1 MGVVL
6 GDPSPSRLDNAP
18 EPPDHRAPAP
28 SPSVSSPT
36 QGTPQKPKLPV
47 FPA

>member
-6 GDPSPSRLDNAP
+6 EGPAPSRLDNAP

-28 SPSVSSPT
+28 SSYVSSPT
-36 QGTPQKPKLPV
+36 LGTPQKPELSV
-47 FPA
+47 SPA